1 MVTEI
6 VIDTL
11 LSLSNVVV
19 TAPKISQAPYQELK
33 GTQLQLVSTTT
44 VADALK
50 YFAGVQIKDYG
61 GLGGMKTINVR
72 SMGSQHVG
80 VFIDGIRITNAQNGQ
95 VDLGKYSLTNME
107 SVSLFNGNKSETL
120 QSASE
125 YASASTVYLQ
135 TRQPQATGGNIAYSN
150 ASFGTNRVQAHFDF
164 RNIFSVDG
172 EFCHS
177 DGDYPFRYQSA
188 YEDTTGI
195 RSNSD
200 ITYYRIE
207 GSLFYK
213 GLRGHFYHY
222 SSERGIPGGV
232 VRRLSDK
239 FSNVAREWDNNTFA
253 QLSKSVGLG
262 KLSTKFNLRYAYD
275 YLNYNSDYEENASMH
290 YNNHFTQQ
298 DVYASAT
305 ASYPLSERL
314 NLSLS
319 ADGRWSDLVCDVA
332 FFDYVYRIDV
342 KSSFTARYAFKG
354 LNVLG
359 TVLYTDIKDHTEK
372 NADPLR
378 KLTEMIYGSYKKDR
392 FQVRMF
398 WKSIFR
404 APTLNDLYY
413 SQVGNR
419 NLKPEYAKQ
428 LNIGADYTLLN
439 RNFGT
444 KIQIDAYYNR
454 VEDRIVALPQ
464 KGSYNWTMLNF
475 GKTQCLGLNGT
486 LQLFCNI
493 KDVSI
498 DLLNTIAYQD
508 DRNKT
513 NRESDTYNDFI
524 PYSPK
529 MSYSSVLSAQYK
541 GWSAALSFMYV
552 GKRYWLSDNELDDPL
567 KAYTNLDMKISKT
580 IRNFQ
585 FTAEVNDICDN
596 GYELIQRHPMPR
608 RDFRFSIKY
617 FIKNKAQ
624 EK

>member
-19 TAPKISQAPYQELK
+19 TAPKISQTPYQELK
-33 GTQLQLVSTTT
+33 GEQLQLVSTTT

-61 GLGGMKTINVR
+61 GLGGVKTVNVR
-72 SMGSQHVG
+72 SMGAQHVG

-95 VDLGKYSLTNME
+95 VDLGKYSLSNME
-107 SVSLFNGNKSETL
+107 SVSLYNGNKTEML

-135 TRQPQATGGNIAYSN
+135 TRQPQTTGGNISYSN
-150 ASFGTNRVQAHFDF
+150 ASFGTNRVQGHFDF
-164 RNIFSVDG
+164 RNIVSVDG

-195 RSNSD
+195 RRNSD
-200 ITYYRIE
+200 ITFFRIE
-207 GSLFYK
+207 SSVFYK
-213 GLRGHFYHY
+213 GFKGHLYHY

-253 QLSKSVGLG
+253 QLSKSVGFG
-262 KLSTKFNLRYAYD
+262 KLATKFNLRYAYD
-275 YLNYNSDYEENASMH
+275 YLNYNADYEENVSMH
-290 YNNHFTQQ
+290 YNNHYTQQ

-305 ASYPLSERL
+305 ASYPVIDNLS
-314 NLSLS
+314 LSLS

-332 FFDYVYRIDV
+332 YFHYVYRIDL
-342 KSSFTARYAFKG
+342 KSSFTARYSLKG
-354 LNVLG
+354 ANFSG
-359 TVLYTDIKDHTEK
+359 TLLYTDVSDHTTK
-372 NADPLR
+372 KADPLR
-378 KLTEMIYGSYKKDR
+378 RLTGMIHGSYTHGK
-392 FQVRMF
+392 FQMRCF

-413 SQVGNR
+413 VQVGNR

-428 LNIGADYTLLN
+428 LNIGADYTLTGST
-439 RNFGT
+439 FGT

-454 VEDRIVALPQ
+454 IDDRIVALPL
-464 KGSYNWTMLNF
+464 KGTTNWTMLNF
-475 GKTQCLGLNGT
+475 GKTRCYGLNGT
-486 LQLFCNI
+486 LQLLYTTKN
-493 KDVSI
+493 VSI
-498 DLLNTIAYQD
+498 DLLNTASFQD
-508 DRNKT
+508 DRNRTDK
-513 NRESDTYNDFI
+513 ESDAYNDLI

-529 MSYSSVLSAQYK
+529 FSCSSVLSAQYR
-541 GWSAALSFMYV
+541 GWSGALSFMYV
-552 GKRYWLSDNELDDPL
+552 GKRYWLNENDLGDPL
-567 KAYTNLDMKISKT
+567 KAYTNLDLKISKT
-580 IRNFQ
+580 IRNFMIS
-585 FTAEVNDICDN
+585 AEVNDICDN
-596 GYELIQRHPMPR
+596 GYELIQRYPMPSR
-608 RDFRFSIKY
+608 NFRFTIKY
-617 FIKNKAQ
+617 FFKNKAL
-624 EK
+624 